1 MVTMWKLVNGSA
13 DHLRPSYL
21 TTGKQKLTS
30 DPNIRL
36 EEIRHHGS
44 TLIIDQVVQQEKLS
58 SSRQKVTID
67 RGKLQYLLQY
77 LVMLPP
83 VYFSDVPR

>member
-13 DHLRPSYL
+13 DHSSPSYL

-44 TLIIDQVVQQEKLS
+44 TLIIDQVIVQQEKLS
-58 SSRQKVTID
+58 ISCQKVTID
-67 RGKLQYLLQY
+67 RGKL
-77 LVMLPP
+77 
-83 VYFSDVPR
+83 

>member
-1 MVTMWKLVNGSA
+1 MVTMWKLGNGTA
-13 DHLRPSYL
+13 DHLSPSYL

-44 TLIIDQVVQQEKLS
+44 TLIIDQVVQEKLS
-58 SSRQKVTID
+58 ISCQKVTID
-67 RGKLQYLLQY
+67 RGKL
-77 LVMLPP
+77 
-83 VYFSDVPR
+83 